1 MRNFKTIGL
10 SMLKVASAAGRTI
23 FKRQKKIAMFLFA
36 CQVCFIQNWYM
47 ENKNIWI
54 HLFYNKIL

>member
-1 MRNFKTIGL
+1 
-10 SMLKVASAAGRTI
+10 MLKVASAAGRTI

-47 ENKNIWI
+47 ENKNI
-54 HLFYNKIL
+54 